1 MSGVRNKTTSIKRP
15 EHRAAADDGRS
26 HVGDFTRGIPVEQ
39 RISRRPQLAMFAG
52 IFVLL
57 VVVVAMVAVFI
68 LPINTWREQDNVLRE
83 REEQLEKLAIVNG
96 ELEALDARLD
106 TDEGVREAAGGEIN
120 YVDPGE
126 QQIVVIDDVTLPRN
140 LPNGWPYNISE
151 QILAIRR
158 AEPVAASGD

>member
-15 EHRAAADDGRS
+15 ENRSAADDGRS

-39 RISRRPQLAMFAG
+39 RISRRPRLAMFTG

-57 VVVVAMVAVFI
+57 VVVVAMVAIFI
-68 LPINTWREQDNVLRE
+68 LPINTWREQDSVLVE
-83 REEQLEKLAIVNG
+83 RQQQLDKLAAVNG
-96 ELEALDARLD
+96 ELEALDDRLD
-106 TDEGVREAAGGEIN
+106 TDDGVREAAGVEIN

-126 QQIVVIDDVTLPRN
+126 KQIVVIDEVALPRN

-151 QILAIRR
+151 QILEIRR
-158 AEPVAASGD
+158 AEPVAAD

>member
-1 MSGVRNKTTSIKRP
+1 M
-15 EHRAAADDGRS
+15 
-26 HVGDFTRGIPVEQ
+26 
-39 RISRRPQLAMFAG
+39 
-52 IFVLL
+52 
-57 VVVVAMVAVFI
+57 
-68 LPINTWREQDNVLRE
+68 LRE

-120 YVDPGE
+120 FVDPGE

-151 QILAIRR
+151 QILTIRR